1 MLELFDELYGDE
13 AYLRALCDWLKDT
26 EGEDSVMARA
36 VELLVSGEMVIIR
49 DPRVHPNGQNGY
61 DLLCKVKGLH
71 TTEFHVTEDYLT
83 GVCGVG
89 REEDGDEYGPSLA
102 YGYLLEPYVNWYRY
116 SRNTP
121 TLLLNLIVGHLE
133 APTKHG
139 FKHYIP

>member
-13 AYLRALCDWLKDT
+13 AYLKALCDWLKDT
-26 EGEDSVMARA
+26 EGEESLRVRA
-36 VELLVSGEMVIIR
+36 VELLVSGEMAIIR
-49 DPRVHPNGQNGY
+49 DPRVHTDGQNGY
-61 DLLCKVKGLH
+61 DLLTKVKGLH
-71 TTEFHVTEDYLT
+71 TTEFQVTEGYLR

-121 TLLLNLIVGHLE
+121 GELLKLVM
-133 APTKHG
+133 KHADG
-139 FKHYIP
+139 FTFQTFKPW